1 MYETILVPLDG
12 SPLAEVA
19 LPYAEELALRLG
31 AEITL
36 LQAVALPIHA
46 YPAAEGVMEIP
57 YAGEEEKLL
66 EAREKEYLERVGNKL
81 RAKARRL

>member
-1 MYETILVPLDG
+1 MYKRILVPLDG

-36 LQAVALPIHA
+36 LQVVALTIHA
-46 YPAAEGVMEIP
+46 YPAAEGVVDRP

-66 EAREKEYLERVGNKL
+66 KVRANEYLENVSS
-81 RAKARRL
+81 